1 MQEDNMFKLAKKTLV
16 LMTVASLLVIPF
28 GSSAMAQEYFETED
42 PGGGAMMFDFFVVR
56 PVGIVA
62 TAVGTVAFIV
72 SWPFSALGGNSG
84 TAGQKL
90 VAEPAAYTFSRPLGE
105 FQHGSK

>member
-1 MQEDNMFKLAKKTLV
+1 MINLAKKTLV
-16 LMTVASLLVIPF
+16 LMTVASLLIIPF
-28 GSSAMAQEYFETED
+28 GSTAMAQEYFETED
-42 PGGGAMMFDFFVVR
+42 PSGGAMMFDFFIVR

-62 TAVGTVAFIV
+62 TAVGTVAFVV
-72 SWPFSALGGNSG
+72 SWPFSILGGNSG
-84 TAGQKL
+84 AAGQKL

>member
-1 MQEDNMFKLAKKTLV
+1 MQEDNMFKLVKKTLV

-28 GSSAMAQEYFETED
+28 GSSAMAQEYFEVEE

-62 TAVGTVAFIV
+62 TAVGTVAFVI

-90 VAEPAAYTFSRPLGE
+90 VSEPAAYTFSRPLGE
-105 FQHGSK
+105 FQHR

>member
-1 MQEDNMFKLAKKTLV
+1 MFKLAKKTLV

-28 GSSAMAQEYFETED
+28 GSTAMAQEYFETED

-105 FQHGSK
+105 FQHGSR